1 MHCHTSEAADF
12 ISRAGNVT
20 GWTRLAAKAIDT
32 IYQKLTRFATLQAAL
47 SLYLHLGSSTLL
59 QLESFLWKLLLPLA
73 EGKGA
78 HSVGRQEVA
87 LEVSKVLDQMQRKPS
102 SSAPG

>member
-1 MHCHTSEAADF
+1 M
-12 ISRAGNVT
+12 
-20 GWTRLAAKAIDT
+20 
-32 IYQKLTRFATLQAAL
+32 QAAL

-78 HSVGRQEVA
+78 HTVGRQEAA
-87 LEVSKVLDQMQRKPS
+87 LEVSKTQLFAAPS
-102 SSAPG
+102 SQTCMFRC

>member
-1 MHCHTSEAADF
+1 MCSTLEQHGA
-12 ISRAGNVT
+12 
-20 GWTRLAAKAIDT
+20 
-32 IYQKLTRFATLQAAL
+32 LQAAL

-78 HSVGRQEVA
+78 HSVGRQEAA
-87 LEVSKVLDQMQRKPS
+87 LEVSMPRITRRT
-102 SSAPG
+102 